1 MKSGIYIWWIYR
13 FLDPLI
19 GLNLADKVG
28 LEAAGRIV
36 PLEALAVAIPQLQA
50 VLLLPVLVAEVVR
63 LAGVPVGEGYWPAG
77 GHPEEGALVGQVGAG
92 NPEMLVA
99 QAWKLNYSS

>member
-1 MKSGIYIWWIYR
+1 MISGLNIGWIYR
-13 FLDPLI
+13 FLIPLI

-50 VLLLPVLVAEVVR
+50 VLLLPILVAEIVR

-77 GHPEEGALVGQVGAG
+77 GHPEEGALIGQVSAG

-99 QAWKLNYSS
+99 QSWKLNQTS